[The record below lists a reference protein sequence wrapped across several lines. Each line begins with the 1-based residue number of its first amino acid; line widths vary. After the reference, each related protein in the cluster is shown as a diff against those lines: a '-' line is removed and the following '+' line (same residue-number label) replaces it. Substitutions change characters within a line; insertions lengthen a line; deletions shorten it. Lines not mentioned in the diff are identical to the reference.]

1 MLKSNFLKVKDE
13 MQSLYL
19 TLYVDKIVVLV
30 ANKFIQNVFKCR
42 KLPETAFQVLMMD
55 LTELKEAL
63 LGLIKSDQS
72 TFFLIF
78 RYLWNWQGQTKAL
91 TLCQ

>member
-1 MLKSNFLKVKDE
+1 

-55 LTELKEAL
+55 LTELK
-63 LGLIKSDQS
+63 
-72 TFFLIF
+72 
-78 RYLWNWQGQTKAL
+78 
-91 TLCQ
+91 

>member
-1 MLKSNFLKVKDE
+1 MLKNNFLKVKDE

-30 ANKFIQNVFKCR
+30 ANKFIQNIFKCK

-55 LTELKEAL
+55 LTELKETL
-63 LGLIKSDQS
+63 LGIIKSDQS
-72 TFFLIF
+72 KHFNMQIHMEPTRPNKSIT
-78 RYLWNWQGQTKAL
+78 YL
-91 TLCQ
+91 

>member
-1 MLKSNFLKVKDE
+1 MFEDFGEESRYVRDAKEIIKSNFMKVKDE

-19 TLYVDKIVVLV
+19 TLYVDKISVLV
-30 ANKFIQNVFKCR
+30 ANKFIQNVFKCK

-63 LGLIKSDQS
+63 LSVVKTDQS
-72 TFFLIF
+72 IF
-78 RYLWNWQGQTKAL
+78 YFI
-91 TLCQ
+91 